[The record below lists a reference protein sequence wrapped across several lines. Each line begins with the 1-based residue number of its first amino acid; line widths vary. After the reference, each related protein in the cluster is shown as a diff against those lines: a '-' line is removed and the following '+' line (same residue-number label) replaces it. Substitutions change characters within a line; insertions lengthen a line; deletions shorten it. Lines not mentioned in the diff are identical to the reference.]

1 MSNDYDISP
10 RFRPSRRQLLGVAAV
25 SAGGLALGGCGSE
38 PKERYDDADVALLA
52 RQQEEEAAASG
63 QGPFGRHVYR
73 GYRGLAEL
81 PWFALDGDDQLVV
94 TDDSIPM
101 AVDVHGHLGMSVLF
115 RPELDLTASTPRVRH
130 LLDCDA
136 PGNECELDLDV
147 YANTNFSAD
156 ALDTLQRH
164 TLAQGLWGS
173 EFSVTQTAPN
183 LLREMDAMRV
193 EHILLLPIKLGLPFG
208 DRLTK
213 DWRAAVTAARL
224 GQRLHVGLSVHPED
238 ADAAEQLREQA
249 RRGGRIIKLHP
260 TVQRFYPDDPRLMA
274 LYEEC
279 ERLGLVVFYHGGRA
293 GIEPDS
299 SHPYAMPRHYEGPLR
314 DFPQLQFIL
323 GHAGARDNAAM
334 VDLALRYDNAW
345 LGIHGQ
351 SISNLASMIERTG
364 GQRLLFGSD
373 WPFYH
378 LGMSLAKVL
387 VVTEGPERSHL
398 RRMILRENAL
408 ALFHGEFS

>member
-1 MSNDYDISP
+1 MTNGYQL
-10 RFRPSRRQLLGVAAV
+10 SRRRLLGVAGA

-38 PKERYDDADVALLA
+38 PEARYNAADVELLA
-52 RQQEEEAAASG
+52 RQRAEEAAASG
-63 QGPFGRHVYR
+63 EGPFGRHVYR

-81 PWFALDGDDQLVV
+81 PWFALDGDGRLVV
-94 TDDSIPM
+94 TDQSIPM
-101 AVDVHGHLGMSVLF
+101 AVDVHAHLGMSVLF

-130 LLDCDA
+130 LLDCDE

-147 YANTNFSAD
+147 YANTNFTPE
-156 ALDTLQRH
+156 ALDRLQSH
-164 TLAQGLWGS
+164 TVAQGLWGS
-173 EFSVTQTAPN
+173 EFSLTQTAPN

-193 EHILLLPIKLGLPFG
+193 EHALLLPIKLGLPFG
-208 DRLTK
+208 DRLTE
-213 DWRAAVTAARL
+213 DWRAAVSATNL
-224 GQRLHVGLSVHPED
+224 GRRLHVGLSVHPED
-238 ADAAEQLREQA
+238 PDAAAQLREQA
-249 RRGGRIIKLHP
+249 KRGGRIVKLHP
-260 TVQRFYPDDPRLMA
+260 TVQRFYPDDSRIMA

-279 ERLGLVVFYHGGRA
+279 ERLGLIVFYHGGRA
-293 GIEPDS
+293 GIEPES

-314 DFPQLQFIL
+314 DFPKLQFIL

-334 VDLALRYDNAW
+334 LDLALRYDNAW

-351 SISNLASMIERTG
+351 SITNLATMIERTG
-364 GQRLLFGSD
+364 GQRLLFGTD

-387 VVTEGPERSHL
+387 VVTEGAKRADL

-408 ALFHGEFS
+408 ALFEGRFS

>member
-1 MSNDYDISP
+1 MTDNHDL
-10 RFRPSRRQLLGVAAV
+10 SRRRLLGVAAT

-38 PKERYDDADVALLA
+38 PESRYNAADVALLA
-52 RQQEEEAAASG
+52 RQREEEAAASG
-63 QGPFGRHVYR
+63 KGPFGRQVYR

-81 PWFALDGDDQLVV
+81 PWFALDGDGQLVV

-115 RPELDLTASTPRVRH
+115 RPALDLTASTPRVRH
-130 LLDCDA
+130 LLDCDE

-147 YANTNFSAD
+147 YANGNFTPAGID
-156 ALDTLQRH
+156 ALQSH
-164 TLAQGLWGS
+164 TVAQGLWGS
-173 EFSVTQTAPN
+173 EFSATQTAPN

-193 EHILLLPIKLGLPFG
+193 EHVLLLPIKLGLPFG
-208 DRLTK
+208 DRLTQ
-213 DWRAAVTAARL
+213 DWRAAVSASGL

-238 ADAAEQLREQA
+238 TDAATQLREQA
-249 RRGGRIIKLHP
+249 QAGGRIVKLHP

-351 SISNLASMIERTG
+351 GVSNLATMIERTG
-364 GQRLLFGSD
+364 GQRLLFGTD

-387 VVTEGPERSHL
+387 VVTEGAQRTRL
-398 RRMILRENAL
+398 RRMILRDNAL
-408 ALFHGEFS
+408 ALFEGRFS